1 MDRTSAAA
9 LDPNHDTSQYQAK
22 MRAVFALITV
32 AMAIV
37 AMIAI
42 RGVSLLDD
50 DLTEL
55 YQDRLVPVSQ
65 LAHINDLMHI
75 NVEQLTIAV
84 VARPSPHNVQ
94 KYIDRV
100 ESNLVEVESLARK
113 YSQHVMSD
121 DDKKRL
127 GEWNGVREALV
138 EKAIKPAMA
147 DLKAQVFGDAEDTV
161 LGVAVKKFAQAQHLF
176 DAIVANELKKAESTR
191 TVADGR
197 YSLLRYL
204 MIGASCSRSAL
215 AASWLST
222 STGGLPAR
230 SGA

>member
-1 MDRTSAAA
+1 MRRLSIK
-9 LDPNHDTSQYQAK
+9 AK

-84 VARPSPHNVQ
+84 VARPSRQNVQ

-100 ESNLVEVESLARK
+100 ESNLVEIESL
-113 YSQHVMSD
+113 
-121 DDKKRL
+121 
-127 GEWNGVREALV
+127 LV
-138 EKAIKPAMA
+138 DQDNVDE
-147 DLKAQVFGDAEDTV
+147 VN
-161 LGVAVKKFAQAQHLF
+161 F
-176 DAIVANELKKAESTR
+176 DEIR
-191 TVADGR
+191 
-197 YSLLRYL
+197 
-204 MIGASCSRSAL
+204 
-215 AASWLST
+215 
-222 STGGLPAR
+222 
-230 SGA
+230 

>member
-1 MDRTSAAA
+1 MTRLSIK
-9 LDPNHDTSQYQAK
+9 AK

-84 VARPSPHNVQ
+84 VARPSPQNVQ

-100 ESNLVEVESLARK
+100 ESNLVEIESLARK

-121 DDKKRL
+121 EDKKRL
-127 GEWNGVREALV
+127 GEWNAVREALV
-138 EKAIKPAMA
+138 AQAIKPAMA
-147 DLKAQVFGDAEDTV
+147 DL
-161 LGVAVKKFAQAQHLF
+161 
-176 DAIVANELKKAESTR
+176 
-191 TVADGR
+191 
-197 YSLLRYL
+197 
-204 MIGASCSRSAL
+204 
-215 AASWLST
+215 
-222 STGGLPAR
+222 
-230 SGA
+230 

>member
-1 MDRTSAAA
+1 MKRLSIK
-9 LDPNHDTSQYQAK
+9 AK

-84 VARPSPHNVQ
+84 VARPSPQNVQ

-100 ESNLVEVESLARK
+100 ESNLVEIESLARK

-121 DDKKRL
+121 EDKKRL
-127 GEWNGVREALV
+127 GEWNAVREALV
-138 EKAIKPAMA
+138 AQAIKPAMA

-161 LGVAVKKFAQAQHLF
+161 LGVAVKKFAQAQQL
-176 DAIVANELKKAESTR
+176 V
-191 TVADGR
+191 
-197 YSLLRYL
+197 
-204 MIGASCSRSAL
+204 
-215 AASWLST
+215 
-222 STGGLPAR
+222 
-230 SGA
+230 